1 MFTWNFQYI
10 SKARLSSTLKQ
21 LNLSA
26 EQGDILIRIHTAI
39 HLADEAVD
47 LARFIKDLVPNS
59 VIFGTNCSAVINK
72 GNYALN
78 RCVIS
83 VSTMSEARVR
93 SAMIPIVDE
102 YNGIPLPVDMLCGQ
116 IKKEFIRDDTRLLL
130 TFFSGQFKDVFQF
143 VEQ

>member
-39 HLADEAVD
+39 HLADEAVE
-47 LARFIKDLVPNS
+47 LARFVKELVPKA
-59 VIFGTNCSAVINK
+59 VIFGSSCMAVVNK

-78 RCVIS
+78 RCIIS
-83 VSTMSEARVR
+83 VSTFSEATVC
-93 SAMIPIVDE
+93 SDLIPIMDE
-102 YNGIPLPVDMLCGQ
+102 YTGTALPIDMLCGQ
-116 IKKEFIRDDTRLLL
+116 SL
-130 TFFSGQFKDVFQF
+130 
-143 VEQ
+143 

>member
-39 HLADEAVD
+39 HLADEAVE
-47 LARFIKDLVPNS
+47 LARFVKELVPKA
-59 VIFGTNCSAVINK
+59 VIFGSSCMAVVNK

-78 RCVIS
+78 RCIIS
-83 VSTMSEARVR
+83 VSTFSEATVC
-93 SAMIPIVDE
+93 SDLIPIMDE
-102 YNGIPLPVDMLCGQ
+102 YTGTALPIDMLCGQ
-116 IKKEFIRDDTRLLL
+116 IKKEFVRDDPCILFRAVQGSG
-130 TFFSGQFKDVFQF
+130 TFRRQVQ
-143 VEQ
+143 